1 MEHHSKPEYTTHSQ
15 FNYYTQPNNYS
26 SSLTNNT
33 NPSRTAPSDFY
44 ISKPP
49 QFHPSYTTLST
60 DKDKQKELQ
69 RQKQQEYQ
77 LYLQHQIEDK
87 KRRKKEEELFR
98 LKEDLKYEQKYNNQL
113 QQEKQKHL
121 HNIQTTNNNIYNHS
135 PYNID
140 MHFNRNAY
148 THTHNQHIHHH
159 STYNNT
165 TQNGFNP
172 QLMQT
177 QQHVNNNSCPPIV
190 ERMLEFFFK
199 EQVKIIKEYKQTI
212 EQLKTERDQA
222 LYINKANEEKIQA
235 LQRLQVIEDK
245 YSFIPI
251 DKQYKQNIEQKLNGM
266 IERDNNTFSCLKDC
280 NYKSKY
286 EDSNCYNKEDKGLD
300 IDSLKESLDASTKF
314 VKQTG
319 QKKLLETFVKED
331 DGSNYLYTQ
340 NTNANI
346 NANLNININDI
357 SEITNKDNK
366 SDYEYFDNN
375 NTNNINNNNHSIN
388 ELNIQTK
395 EEMNDEVVNINNNN
409 DVVITENNNN
419 ECIKKEGFEI
429 ENNDIRNKDECNTK
443 HVDDDNDDKNDDDLC
458 VINNQTT
465 NNDNHEYITSSSNNS
480 NNSSEVCINDNANIY
495 NNKEHKDISIGL
507 INPTVQC
514 TDNIKTEDNNIPTE
528 NNLQTKQYSHASIN
542 QSIKC
547 DNNND
552 ILLIK
557 RDNNEET
564 NSFKSNPFALAS
576 SLNKNLNNSQ
586 HNTTHMYQEKEQS
599 QIITSNKEDINNI
612 SQYQNESNIK
622 KDLNDESETN
632 SLMVDSNK
640 LITSN
645 LKFTRY
651 PRGVTTKDI
660 NNLNSIYEK
669 FKKKK
674 ENKRIS
680 QENNE
685 HPLHTFPT
693 HTETNTSLYNN
704 NSQTTS
710 FNNNNS
716 NVSSHYK
723 EDEQIIEKANKYT
736 KVALNELNQSQ
747 LSIFKKISE

>member
-331 DGSNYLYTQ
+331 DGNTHLYTQ
-340 NTNANI
+340 NTNANV
-346 NANLNININDI
+346 NININDI
-357 SEITNKDNK
+357 SEIPQKDNK
-366 SDYEYFDNN
+366 SDDEEFDNY
-375 NTNNINNNNHSIN
+375 TNNNNNHSVN
-388 ELNIQTK
+388 ELNIQIK
-395 EEMNDEVVNINNNN
+395 ETNDNNCNA
-409 DVVITENNNN
+409 VTIENHN
-419 ECIKKEGFEI
+419 EYIKKEGFQI
-429 ENNDIRNKDECNTK
+429 ENNDVLTKEEYNTK
-443 HVDDDNDDKNDDDLC
+443 QVDYNDDDLC

-465 NNDNHEYITSSSNNS
+465 NNGNHDYVTSSSSNDS
-480 NNSSEVCINDNANIY
+480 NNSSKLCVNDN
-495 NNKEHKDISIGL
+495 NNKEHNDISIGL
-507 INPTVQC
+507 INPDVQG
-514 TDNIKTEDNNIPTE
+514 TDTKTQDNIITE
-528 NNLQTKQYSHASIN
+528 NDLQMKQCSHVSIN

-547 DNNND
+547 DNNNND

-557 RDNNEET
+557 RESEQNS
-564 NSFKSNPFALAS
+564 SFKSNPFALAS
-576 SLNKNLNNSQ
+576 SLNRNINDSQ
-586 HNTTHMYQEKEQS
+586 NIYQEKEQS
-599 QIITSNKEDINNI
+599 QIIISNKEDLNNV
-612 SQYQNESNIK
+612 SQYQSESNIK
-622 KDLNDESETN
+622 KDLNNEGDN
-632 SLMVDSNK
+632 SLMVDSSK

-645 LKFTRY
+645 VKFTRY
-651 PRGVTTKDI
+651 PRGVTSKNI

-674 ENKRIS
+674 EHKRTS

-685 HPLHTFPT
+685 NPLHTFPT

-710 FNNNNS
+710 FNNNNNSNS
-716 NVSSHYK
+716 NVSSNYK
-723 EDEQIIEKANKYT
+723 ENEQILERANKYT